1 MKRCNKFIS
10 RQVKHYTAKNDI
22 FLKIKK
28 IINNKINKN
37 NIIKI
42 LIDKSSASINI
53 DNESSENLSV
63 EFESR
68 ANIIKRTDD
77 IEQLDLLD
85 KNFINLFLNCS
96 NYNYN

>member
-1 MKRCNKFIS
+1 M
-10 RQVKHYTAKNDI
+10 
-22 FLKIKK
+22 KIKK
-28 IINNKINKN
+28 VIDNKINKN

-42 LIDKSSASINI
+42 RNDKSSASINI
-53 DNESSENLSV
+53 DNESSENLSA

-85 KNFINLFLNCS
+85 KNFINLFLNYS